1 MIRRWLFV
9 VLALTAVQAHAA
21 PARRIADLW
30 YAHNATVIMLGA
42 ADRLAVTTD
51 SHSAQPWMYRLAPAL
66 ARATVVQASPV
77 NVEALLAA
85 RIDLAIVGRP
95 EEAGRLRSL
104 GVPSMAC
111 HVVDMASLRDC
122 VDKTAEALGDPIARA
137 RDKAYDAYLDGV
149 TARLDRGL
157 RGVSAEARPRVLHIG
172 SLTPLRA
179 DGAGTLIDDWIR
191 RAGGRNVA
199 AELHGTLQPIS
210 VEQVARWKPDIIIV
224 GGQDE
229 RVDANPL
236 AVVPALKGFR
246 IVRNPSGAYQ
256 WDRHG
261 PEFAL
266 QLLWT
271 AKLLHPDRFK
281 DVDMARETQ
290 GFYWRLFGYSMSPRE
305 VASILGAEPPP
316 AHTGR

>member
-9 VLALTAVQAHAA
+9 VLLLVALPASAA

-42 ADRLAVTTD
+42 ADRLVVTTD
-51 SHSAQPWMYRLAPAL
+51 SPSAQPWMYRLAPAL
-66 ARATVVQASPV
+66 SRATVVQASPV

-85 RIDLAIVGRP
+85 HIDLAIVGQP
-95 EEAGRLRSL
+95 AEAERLKSL

-111 HVVDMASLRDC
+111 HVVDMASMRDC
-122 VDKTAEALGDPIARA
+122 VDKTADALGDPVAHARA
-137 RDKAYDAYLDGV
+137 KAYDAYLDGV
-149 TARLDRGL
+149 AARLDRGL
-157 RGVSAEARPRVLHIG
+157 RGVPPKARPRVLHIG
-172 SLTPLRA
+172 SLIPLRA
-179 DGAGTLIDDWIR
+179 DGSGTLIDDWIR
-191 RAGGRNVA
+191 RAGGRNAA
-199 AELHGTLQPIS
+199 AELHGALRPIS
-210 VEQVARWKPDIIIV
+210 VEQIARWRPDIIIV

-229 RVDANPL
+229 RALDNPL
-236 AVVPALKGFR
+236 AIVPALKGYR

-271 AKLLHPDRFK
+271 AKLLHPARFK
-281 DVDMARETQ
+281 DVDMARETT
-290 GFYWRLFGYSMSPRE
+290 GFYRRLFGYPMTVQE
-305 VASILGAEPPP
+305 TQSILSAQPPP
-316 AHTGR
+316 ARAAK

>member
-9 VLALTAVQAHAA
+9 VLALVALPASAA

-42 ADRLAVTTD
+42 ADRLVVTTD
-51 SHSAQPWMYRLAPAL
+51 SPSAQPWMYRLAPAL
-66 ARATVVQASPV
+66 RRATVVQASPV

-85 RIDLAIVGRP
+85 RVDLAIVGQP
-95 EEAGRLRSL
+95 AEAGRLKSL

-122 VDKTAEALGDPIARA
+122 VDKTADALGDPMAHARA
-137 RDKAYDAYLDGV
+137 KAYDAYLDGV
-149 TARLDRGL
+149 VSRLNRGL
-157 RGVSAEARPRVLHIG
+157 RDAPEGAWPRVLHIG

-179 DGAGTLIDDWIR
+179 DGADTLIDDWIR
-191 RAGGRNVA
+191 LAGGRNVA
-199 AELHGTLQPIS
+199 AELHGALKPIS
-210 VEQVARWKPDIIIV
+210 VEQIARWKPDIIIV

-229 RVDANPL
+229 RVEDDPL
-236 AVVPALKGFR
+236 AVAPALKGYR

-266 QLLWT
+266 QLLWA

-281 DVDMARETQ
+281 DVDMPRETRD
-290 GFYWRLFGYSMSPRE
+290 FYRRLFGYPMTPRE

-316 AHTGR
+316 ARGR

>member
-9 VLALTAVQAHAA
+9 VLALAAA
-21 PARRIADLW
+21 PASAAPAHRIADLW

-42 ADRLAVTTD
+42 ADRLVMTTD
-51 SHSAQPWMYRLAPAL
+51 SPSAQPWMYRLAPAL
-66 ARATVVQASPV
+66 RRATVVQATPV

-85 RIDLAIVGRP
+85 HVDLAIVGRAA
-95 EEAGRLRSL
+95 EAERLERL
-104 GVPSMAC
+104 GVPSMSC
-111 HVVDMASLRDC
+111 SVTDMASLRGC
-122 VDKTAEALGDPIARA
+122 VDKTADALGDPTARA
-137 RDKAYDAYLDGV
+137 RARAYDAYLDGV
-149 TARLDRGL
+149 VRRLDRGL
-157 RGVSAEARPRVLHIG
+157 RGVRESARPRVLHIG

-191 RAGGRNVA
+191 RAGGRNAA
-199 AELHGTLQPIS
+199 AELHGTLRPIS
-210 VEQVARWKPDIIIV
+210 VEQIARWKPDIIIV

-229 RVDANPL
+229 RVQDDPL
-236 AVVPALKGFR
+236 AVVPALKGYR
-246 IVRNPSGAYQ
+246 IARNPSGAYQ

-271 AKLLHPDRFK
+271 AKLLHPDRFR
-281 DVDMARETQ
+281 DVDMVRQTRD
-290 GFYWRLFGYSMSPRE
+290 FYRRLFGYSMIPRE

-316 AHTGR
+316 PRGAR